1 MIGRKI
7 IIRKISQIYTIIQ
20 YEKKQNKKK
29 NRQRILKFYK
39 GIEL

>member
-1 MIGRKI
+1 MIGRKT
-7 IIRKISQIYTIIQ
+7 IIRKISHIYTIIQ
-20 YEKKQNKKK
+20 YEKKQNKK